1 MVLVPSELCKDTV
14 KESGKGQRLTELV
27 VHRTLGINSKASTED
42 NLNGFQPMTE
52 DNEHEFNPEEIA
64 AWLRILSVRCRCPG
78 LGERAEAYAY
88 KFVEEDKLNN
98 GWLWLTAEKEYWLQN
113 MKRGHYRVLETYG
126 FARKDTLSHWG

>member
-1 MVLVPSELCKDTV
+1 MVSLW
-14 KESGKGQRLTELV
+14 
-27 VHRTLGINSKASTED
+27 
-42 NLNGFQPMTE
+42 F
-52 DNEHEFNPEEIA
+52 
-64 AWLRILSVRCRCPG
+64 RILSVRGRCPG

-126 FARKDTLSHWG
+126 FARKDTLSHWGLSAPPVKARDERLPAFIEFQKFCTMIETSCAVSSQYEGQCVTSTFIAIITFKK